1 MMKPRRKTSSSSR
14 DLWKQQQTG
23 CFWPGCHITVSS
35 GGILEC
41 HEIIGGSDRA
51 KTIMLPAFWLLLC
64 REHHDK
70 LPSRPDQY
78 LLTVQL
84 AIKRWVDPENY
95 DFDAVMRTWRSQA
108 TAEFKSEVA
117 AAVAVEY
124 KRIVKEY
131 A

>member
-23 CFWPGCHITVSS
+23 CFWPGCRVTVSS

-51 KTIMLPAFWLLLC
+51 KTILLPAFWLLLC

-78 LLTVQL
+78 LLIVQL
-84 AIKRWVDPENY
+84 AIKRWGDPENY
-95 DFDAVMRTWRSQA
+95 DLRAVVDLWRPKARESLH
-108 TAEFKSEVA
+108 AEIAADVA
-117 AAVAVEY
+117 AEY
-124 KRIVKEY
+124 RRITKEY